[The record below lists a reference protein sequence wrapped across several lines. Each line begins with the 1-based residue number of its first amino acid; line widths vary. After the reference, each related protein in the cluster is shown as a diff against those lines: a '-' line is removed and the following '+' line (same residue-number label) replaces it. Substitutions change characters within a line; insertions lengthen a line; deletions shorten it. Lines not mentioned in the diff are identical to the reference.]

1 MVERHLGGGL
11 RLGPLQPHLPD
22 EHDQPPRAR
31 ETVVRLEDLEL
42 GEERLDLADDRLGD
56 RLGVD
61 RVAELHLLDPRR
73 HLEHPVGQF
82 ASLLDRRLMQRLGLG
97 EPALLREGLGGV
109 EPEPGPLGMPGRE
122 QGGGAP
128 QQVRRRRDVAS
139 GERPAPRRP
148 RGSRSLARRSARPA
162 RRSA

>member
-42 GEERLDLADDRLGD
+42 GEERLDLADDRPAD

-61 RVAELHLLDPRR
+61 RVAELHPPGILAVTSSTRSDSSR
-73 HLEHPVGQF
+73 
-82 ASLLDRRLMQRLGLG
+82 ASSI
-97 EPALLREGLGGV
+97 A
-109 EPEPGPLGMPGRE
+109 
-122 QGGGAP
+122 A
-128 QQVRRRRDVAS
+128 
-139 GERPAPRRP
+139 
-148 RGSRSLARRSARPA
+148 
-162 RRSA
+162 